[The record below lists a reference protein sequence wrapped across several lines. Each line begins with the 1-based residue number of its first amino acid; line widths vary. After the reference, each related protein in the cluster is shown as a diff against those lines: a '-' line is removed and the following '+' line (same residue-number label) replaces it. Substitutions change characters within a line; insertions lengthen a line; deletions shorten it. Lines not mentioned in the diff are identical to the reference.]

1 MGVLPRVVKRSAEN
15 VLQLFFPPCC
25 PLCATPLSGDQ
36 LRARHLCGAC
46 LDSFRLLQSPCCPR
60 CSLPYPA
67 HNGSDHLCETCQR
80 EEPPF
85 VWAASAGIFE
95 GALRHAIL
103 RFKFAQRLDLDRPLA
118 ALLHERTAE
127 RIEAFAPDLVV
138 AVPLHSRR
146 LRERTYNQALLLAR
160 RMAARL
166 RTPCPISALQRCRD
180 TTSQQHLSRD
190 ERRRNLHSAF
200 AAERIF
206 YQRRVLLVDD
216 VMTTGATVSGCAAA
230 LLRAG
235 ATQVAVVTLA
245 RAARMGVL
253 PLESD
258 DQAGG

>member
-1 MGVLPRVVKRSAEN
+1 MVGLPQVVKRSAEN

-25 PLCATPLSGDQ
+25 PLCATALPANHP
-36 LRARHLCGAC
+36 RARHFCGTC
-46 LDSFRLLQSPCCPR
+46 LDSFRLLESPCCPR

-85 VWAASAGIFE
+85 VWASSAGIFE
-95 GALRHAIL
+95 GALRQAIL

-127 RIEAFAPDLVV
+127 HIEAFAPDLVA

-146 LRERTYNQALLLAR
+146 LRERSYNQALLLAR

-166 RTPCPISALQRCRD
+166 KTPCPVSALQRCRD

-206 YQRRVLLVDD
+206 HQRRVLLVDD

-235 ATQVAVVTLA
+235 AAQVAVVTLA

-253 PLESD
+253 PLQDEAQS
-258 DQAGG
+258 GG